1 MDYLKAFTIG
11 SSAFTFVPFYVAVTQ
26 IPEKKFDIHDYPVK
40 ASLYF
45 GTMNMISLAIGELFG
60 LTLWQRLFI
69 INIISIIF
77 IISWITYYQSYDF
90 KSRERWLLQYVLI
103 ALGHTM
109 TYFLMIG
116 GLTYLL

>member
-26 IPEKKFDIHDYPVK
+26 IPEKKFDIQDYPIQ

-45 GTMNMISLAIGELFG
+45 GTMNVISVAIGELLK

-69 INIISIIF
+69 INMISIIF
-77 IISWITYYQSYDF
+77 IISWITYYQSYNF
-90 KSRERWLLQYVLI
+90 KSKERWLLQYILI
-103 ALGHTM
+103 ALGHTI
-109 TYFLMIG
+109 TYFLTIG
-116 GLTYLL
+116 GLSHIL